1 MHLFI
6 TKHENY
12 FTFRIGDI
20 SGSEP
25 FKSHIEFT
33 GRVEYVKKHFGAT
46 STEIVEEEKPHP
58 CTWCIHMRPC
68 IVGGMKCV
76 GGYSSKEAEEK
87 GSCEGVEN

>member
-33 GRVEYVKKHFGAT
+33 GRVEYVEKTFGAT
-46 STEIVEEEKPHP
+46 STEIVE
-58 CTWCIHMRPC
+58 
-68 IVGGMKCV
+68 
-76 GGYSSKEAEEK
+76 S
-87 GSCEGVEN
+87 